1 MVGIGNE
8 HLSGDILWNSMIKQ
22 VLNNS
27 VFNEEFINND
37 YDFNKWKDKIEIKTN
52 ISLDELRGKIE
63 HYETKKLY
71 N

>member
-1 MVGIGNE
+1 MKEYKLKLGV
-8 HLSGDILWNSMIKQ
+8 
-22 VLNNS
+22 
-27 VFNEEFINND
+27 NEEFINND

-52 ISLDELRGKIE
+52 ISLDELREKIE